1 MSMQDR
7 LESDREQRARFRR
20 QQLER
25 ARADRARRRAPR
37 RFLVLL
43 VFALVL
49 TVAVRLLSNLFGWSH
64 STGTIIVSAL
74 VVVLCVVGL
83 PVALAG
89 GATERNQSRLGA
101 FLGSVRA
108 ALKHRG
114 HEQEHEWV
122 PTA

>member
-1 MSMQDR
+1 MSMLDP
-7 LESDREQRARFRR
+7 LESDRDQRARIRR
-20 QQLER
+20 EQLER
-25 ARADRARRRAPR
+25 ARADRARKRAPR

-43 VFALVL
+43 ALALIL

-89 GATERNQSRLGA
+89 GASVRSQSRLGA
-101 FLGSVRA
+101 FLGSVRE
-108 ALKHRG
+108 ALKHQG
-114 HEQEHEWV
+114 HEEQHEWV